1 MLVKRCSLKAQFS
14 DTWKIIFDLLLIV
27 IAAAIGQFINDPGA
41 VQGMLVGAAVG
52 ISLHWLATTKAS
64 VSIKNGTV
72 PYAKKWIEE
81 KGYKLGTSGGEFIP
95 SMHRLLR
102 FDSQN
107 IKFVRADDSNTLMF
121 GPYYMLKMFV
131 KHI

>member
-1 MLVKRCSLKAQFS
+1 MLVKRCSLKEQLS
-14 DTWKIIFDLLLIV
+14 DTWKIIFDLALIL
-27 IAAAIGQFINDPGA
+27 IAAAIGHFINDRGA
-41 VQGMLVGAAVG
+41 IQGMLVGAVVG
-52 ISLHWLATTKAS
+52 ISLHWRATTKAS

-81 KGYKLGTSGGEFIP
+81 KGYTLGANGGEFIP

-107 IKFVRADDSNTLMF
+107 IKFMRIDNSSTRMF
-121 GPYYMLKMFV
+121 GPYYMLKMFI
-131 KHI
+131 KNI